1 MKHTRTPV
9 QFAFARHATDSF
21 IPELWSARLLTA
33 LRTAHVYGGLVNRDY
48 EGEITAYGDTV
59 QINTVG
65 DPTIGDYTKHTDI
78 TIEDVDTTA
87 QTLTIDQAKYF
98 AFEVDDI
105 EAAQNRADV
114 MPEAAMNA
122 GYGLRDV
129 ADLFL
134 GALMSTSVAAGNQI
148 AEDTISTAT
157 EAEGVLID
165 LSVKLDESDVPT
177 EGRFVVVTPAFHGLL
192 LRSDIFVPVN
202 TAGTDQALRNG
213 IIGEAFGF
221 TVAKSNNTPDGPGA
235 GAGKNIIAGHR
246 SSTTFAEQIVKT
258 EAARMEKRFADLLK
272 GLHVYG
278 ADVTRPTA
286 LAAADIIVS

>member
-1 MKHTRTPV
+1 MIPTRTPLPHV
-9 QFAFARHATDSF
+9 FARHATTTF

-33 LRTAHVYGGLVNRDY
+33 LRTAHVYGGLVNTDY
-48 EGEITAYGDTV
+48 EGEITNYGDTV
-59 QINTVG
+59 HIGTVG
-65 DPTIGDYTKHTDI
+65 DPTIGDYTSHSDI
-78 TIEDVDTTA
+78 TIEDVDTTD
-87 QTLTIDQAKYF
+87 QTLVIDQAKYF

-105 EAAQNRADV
+105 ESAQNRADV
-114 MPEAAMNA
+114 MPDAATNA

-129 ADLFL
+129 ADLYL
-134 GALMSTSVAAGNQI
+134 GSLMSTNVAGANQI
-148 AEDTISTAT
+148 AEDSISTAA

-165 LSVKLDESDVPT
+165 LSVKLDEADVPT

-192 LRSDIFVPVN
+192 LRSDIFVPVDA
-202 TAGTDQALRNG
+202 AGTTQALRNG

-235 GAGKNIIAGHR
+235 GAGKNIVAGHR
-246 SSTTFAEQIVKT
+246 SATTFAEQIIKT

-278 ADVTRPTA
+278 AEVTRPTA